1 LPLKLS
7 GGKAQYCTS
16 VPVLPTGPF
25 IRQGMPDTIH
35 LSDFN
40 PDKTMPVDSKL
51 LEILCCPVSKTP
63 LNVLGREKLDKLNSS
78 IKSGEALYVNGEK
91 LTEPLQEGLI
101 TEDGKVIYPV
111 QDDIPV
117 LLEEKGIGTTQFQD
131 F

>member
-1 LPLKLS
+1 
-7 GGKAQYCTS
+7 
-16 VPVLPTGPF
+16 
-25 IRQGMPDTIH
+25 
-35 LSDFN
+35 
-40 PDKTMPVDSKL
+40 MPVNGKL

-63 LNVLGREKLDKLNSS
+63 LTVLGRQKLDKLNDA
-78 IKSGEALYVNGEK
+78 IKSGEALFVDGEK
-91 LTEPLQEGLI
+91 VTDPLPEALV